1 LIFVNL
7 QNESTKAKREV
18 QEQNKYIERLRQKLD
33 DATQFPMG
41 IGEETRQKL
50 VITSN
55 AILANEFKPT
65 FEVFVGV
72 CVNFFTSLCWIMLE
86 NHLLLC

>member
-1 LIFVNL
+1 MFVNL
-7 QNESTKAKREV
+7 QNECTKTKREF
-18 QEQNKYIERLRQKLD
+18 QEQNKYVERLRQKLD
-33 DATQFPMG
+33 DATQFPMR
-41 IGEETRQKL
+41 IDEETRQKL
-50 VITSN
+50 AITSN
-55 AILANEFKPT
+55 AIFANEFKPA